1 MEDSSS
7 EKNRP
12 PHTEED
18 TKSAAKRLKTS
29 NGTHIP
35 RESTPTP
42 SGGDVAV
49 EHSISSMEKI
59 LGYNFKNKSLLLEA
73 LTHSSWPYSHSYERL
88 EFVGD
93 AIICVTFSMFV
104 YHAYPNLEPGQL
116 SRIRAANIS
125 TEKLARLAIR
135 HGFHRHIRINA
146 PAVEAK
152 IEEFAS
158 KVQHDCDAVTYG
170 GRLKAPKLLADLVE
184 SIAAAVFVDCGWD
197 LKEFWLIFRGI
208 LEPIAML
215 EDLKQQPQPVTVL
228 YELCQKQGKQVEI
241 KYRKKDAKNTASV
254 FVDGEFVACG
264 YSCQKDSAKIDAAK
278 EAVLKLTETEDGKEM
293 MKGIIASTY
302 SSQKDLQ
309 KNDENEAV
317 NKMTETADDKNLLN
331 GIPLV
336 LNQVGEIEVAKQ
348 KLNQFCEK
356 KRLAKPTYRVEKE
369 FGPAHEKR
377 FTCSVQIET
386 ASGAYA
392 VSGNDKPRVKEAENS
407 AASMMLQS
415 LQRQYNLE

>member
-1 MEDSSS
+1 LYLVEGYWSI
-7 EKNRP
+7 
-12 PHTEED
+12 
-18 TKSAAKRLKTS
+18 AA
-29 NGTHIP
+29 
-35 RESTPTP
+35 
-42 SGGDVAV
+42 AV
-49 EHSISSMEKI
+49 
-59 LGYNFKNKSLLLEA
+59 
-73 LTHSSWPYSHSYERL
+73 
-88 EFVGD
+88 
-93 AIICVTFSMFV
+93 C
-104 YHAYPNLEPGQL
+104 
-116 SRIRAANIS
+116 
-125 TEKLARLAIR
+125 
-135 HGFHRHIRINA
+135 
-146 PAVEAK
+146 
-152 IEEFAS
+152 
-158 KVQHDCDAVTYG
+158 
-170 GRLKAPKLLADLVE
+170 E

-241 KYRKKDAKNTASV
+241 KYRKKDSKNTASV

-309 KNDENEAV
+309 KNDEKEAV

-356 KRLAKPTYRVEKE
+356 KRLAKPTYRMTREQWTFYMENIIAGSLVFQNVSREMLMLE
-369 FGPAHEKR
+369 TTRASPDCRCYFFFCLPSSTFGITKKHASR
-377 FTCSVQIET
+377 TIFTPPKWSILC
-386 ASGAYA
+386 
-392 VSGNDKPRVKEAENS
+392 VS
-407 AASMMLQS
+407 
-415 LQRQYNLE
+415 